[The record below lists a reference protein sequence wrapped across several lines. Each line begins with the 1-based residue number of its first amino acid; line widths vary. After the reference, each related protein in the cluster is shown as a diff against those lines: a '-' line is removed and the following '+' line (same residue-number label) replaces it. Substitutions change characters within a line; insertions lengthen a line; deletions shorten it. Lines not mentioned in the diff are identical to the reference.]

1 MNDQEKDKALKK
13 LLAELE
19 RTGESANE
27 DLQQMIAGIEQ
38 EAEERI
44 QQIKNYEKETIHQFL
59 LTR

>member
-1 MNDQEKDKALKK
+1 VNDQEKDKALKK